1 DGVRPARARL
11 ALDPRIADP
20 ARDAGAPERHQ
31 GSRGLPAGGAGRH
44 RGARRGVVRRRA
56 ALAVHAVRVRRRRG
70 QGGAHSGRAP
80 RRRHRARADREPCSA
95 SALLRSAL
103 RVRAAHRCASAGEHV
118 VQHARRADRVHAAGR
133 GRVLLDIAPR
143 RARDRLVAARDG
155 GAVQRRVAL
164 ARRAACERLVPA
176 GEAGAGMPRVA
187 VLVPSYERPAMLN
200 RCLTALAAQE
210 LPGTNFEVIVVHDGP
225 SETARKLVS
234 QWAKKLAV
242 RGGPRVRYHSPAHA
256 GPAAARSAGWRLE
269 AADIIAFTD
278 AVTVPDPK
286 WLVAALAAMKPDIDA
301 AWGRIVVP
309 LPKNPTDYEID
320 AARLS
325 VSQFVTANCFCRKGV
340 LERLGGFDE

>member
-1 DGVRPARARL
+1 VK
-11 ALDPRIADP
+11 
-20 ARDAGAPERHQ
+20 
-31 GSRGLPAGGAGRH
+31 
-44 RGARRGVVRRRA
+44 
-56 ALAVHAVRVRRRRG
+56 
-70 QGGAHSGRAP
+70 
-80 RRRHRARADREPCSA
+80 
-95 SALLRSAL
+95 
-103 RVRAAHRCASAGEHV
+103 
-118 VQHARRADRVHAAGR
+118 
-133 GRVLLDIAPR
+133 
-143 RARDRLVAARDG
+143 
-155 GAVQRRVAL
+155 
-164 ARRAACERLVPA
+164 
-176 GEAGAGMPRVA
+176 PRVS
-187 VLVPSYERPAMLN
+187 VVVPSYERPAMLN

-256 GPAAARSAGWRLE
+256 GPAAARNAGWRLA
-269 AADIIAFTD
+269 AADIVAFTD
-278 AVTVPDPK
+278 DDTVPDPK

-340 LERLGGFDE
+340 LERLGGFDERFEQAWREDSDLYFRLIDGGARVAHVCDAIVVHPVRPAAWGVSLKQQRKVLYDALLFKKHRALYRERIRGGPRWDYYLIVAALAATAAAAAAGAASVAAGASGLWLVLTGRFCAERLRPATKKLSHVTEIIVTSILIPPIAVFWRLVGALRYRVVFL